1 MYVVDCVVIL
11 SLTSL
16 LSLLSL
22 SLSPFFQE
30 REVHRQRIA
39 RQREEDN
46 QRRAQE
52 RTMRLLS
59 HLRQQEIE
67 RKRRYKN
74 T

>member
-1 MYVVDCVVIL
+1 
-11 SLTSL
+11 
-16 LSLLSL
+16 
-22 SLSPFFQE
+22 
-30 REVHRQRIA
+30 VHRQRIA

-67 RKRRYKN
+67 RKRRYRTKLIIHSTLIAKWLVHPMN
-74 T
+74 VDGII

>member
-1 MYVVDCVVIL
+1 M
-11 SLTSL
+11 
-16 LSLLSL
+16 
-22 SLSPFFQE
+22 
-30 REVHRQRIA
+30 HRQRIA

-67 RKRRYKN
+67 RKRRYVCMSTYGAQLRMYMYISAIRLDVLYGGKLWRGF
-74 T
+74 